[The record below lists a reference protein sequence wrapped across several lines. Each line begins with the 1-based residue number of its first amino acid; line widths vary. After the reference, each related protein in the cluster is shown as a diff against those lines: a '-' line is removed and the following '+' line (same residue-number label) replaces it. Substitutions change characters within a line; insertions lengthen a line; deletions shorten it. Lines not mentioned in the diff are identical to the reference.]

1 MTVRTGLV
9 VGALAVILTSG
20 CSAPSLAPVHGRVT
34 CHGQPVPQAGVIF
47 SPVPRAETDRE
58 AGKAASGSTDADGRF
73 VLTTYKS
80 GDGALI
86 GKHRASVILDNAH
99 PSPCGQSK
107 LVQVEVKPGDNEI
120 NIEMSEPGSH

>member
-1 MTVRTGLV
+1 L
-9 VGALAVILTSG
+9 VGALAAVLLPG
-20 CSAPSLAPVHGRVT
+20 CHSSSLATVHGRVT
-34 CHGQPVPQAGVIF
+34 CHGKPVPEAGVIF
-47 SPVPRAETDRE
+47 SPMPKAEGDRE

-73 VLTTYKS
+73 VLTTYKT

-86 GKHRASVILDNAH
+86 GKHRASVILDNAK

-120 NIEMSEPGSH
+120 NIEMSDPNPH